1 MARSTIDEVGMSTL
15 EHLSIADR
23 LNDWMFDSIRPF
35 TKGRILEIGS
45 GIGNISTCFIDHGI
59 PLCVSDYSDHYC
71 NLLDQKFANQPL
83 VGGVFQIDLADSDFE
98 TRYGPLIGR
107 FDTVFA
113 LNVVEHINDDQL
125 AIANCKKLL
134 SPGGHLIILVPAWQL
149 LYNGFDKELEH
160 FRRYTKTTVKKL
172 FQSQNLE
179 IVKSWYF
186 NLAGILGWFVS
197 GTVLRKKTLPAGQLT
212 FYNKLVPI
220 FRVADKL
227 TFNSVG
233 LSVIIV
239 GRKRETE

>member
-23 LNDWMFDSIRPF
+23 LNDWMFESIHPY
-35 TKGRILEIGS
+35 TKGKILEIGS
-45 GIGNISTCFIDHGI
+45 GIGNISSCFVDRGI
-59 PLCVSDYSDHYC
+59 PLCVSDYSDYYC
-71 NLLDQKFANQPL
+71 NLLDHKFSDQPL
-83 VGGVFQIDLADSDFE
+83 VEGVFQIDLADSDFE
-98 TRYGPLIGR
+98 TRYASLIGR

-113 LNVVEHINDDQL
+113 LNVVEHIKDDKL

-134 SPGGHLIILVPAWQL
+134 SSGGHLIILVPAWQI

-160 FRRYTKTTVKKL
+160 FRRYNQKTVKQL
-172 FQSQNLE
+172 FQAENLE
-179 IVKSWYF
+179 VIKTWYF

-197 GTVLRKKTLPAGQLT
+197 GTLLRKKTLPAGQLS
-212 FYNKLVPI
+212 FYNTLVPI
-220 FRVADKL
+220 FRIIDKI

-239 GRKRETE
+239 GKKH